1 MATRVPP
8 FVCGP
13 AAEDAG
19 LDLILA
25 YAAAAAAAAIPAS
38 LPRRVV
44 KIGGQA
50 YTASARR
57 STSGSPSEHA
67 SSADNCIDNLAREE
81 GEIAQRVDELFEMDE
96 IDRTH
101 PAGTAKPAQL
111 NWCNPLWLTKTCW
124 SGGEVLALLVR
135 FSKLVDP
142 SSSLQTTVSAL
153 RDDVLGKGELP
164 RDTSLSEAEIPACV
178 F

>member
-25 YAAAAAAAAIPAS
+25 YAAAAAAIPAS

-96 IDRTH
+96 IDRKH
-101 PAGTAKPAQL
+101 PAKRQSSTG
-111 NWCNPLWLTKTCW
+111 
-124 SGGEVLALLVR
+124 VIR
-135 FSKLVDP
+135 F
-142 SSSLQTTVSAL
+142 
-153 RDDVLGKGELP
+153 G
-164 RDTSLSEAEIPACV
+164 
-178 F
+178 